1 MIRVLYIGDPLGIHD
16 PKWISYFSTKGLVEA
31 HMLTYPKEDS
41 RIKESDRKILEDEM
55 KIRLHPPI
63 KYYSVLKPHQT
74 VSASRH
80 LNRIINENRIDIVHA
95 LFAAPSAVWA
105 LHVDVPFIITA
116 RGSDVLR
123 VIPGLLEQNGWHA
136 GADRILY
143 NLFDKAFHKAA
154 AITGT
159 SNRQLERIWQMFGT
173 RNMHLVRTGVDVE
186 AIRNADMTHLPAEL
200 SGRDFIF
207 LPRFTEPI
215 YNTML
220 QAEALKL
227 VPAADRQGSEVV
239 LVGGHT
245 PDYEREVVQTL
256 TDGGWK
262 VTMLRNLSQAQMWAT
277 FRKARL
283 SMMTPISDGTPNSA
297 LEAMA
302 AGCPNILGA
311 FEYDLDLFGPEFCL
325 RMGTWDPEELASLIT
340 DALGTDLSAM
350 TDRAYRNILERGNR
364 NVEMEKLR
372 ALYTRLVTGR

>member
-1 MIRVLYIGDPLGIHD
+1 MLRVLYIGDPMGIHD

-41 RIKESDRKILEDEM
+41 RIKEADRKVLEDEM

-80 LNRIINENRIDIVHA
+80 LNRIIKENRIDIVHA

-123 VIPGLLEQNGWHA
+123 VIPGLLEQKGWHA

-143 NLFDKAFHKAA
+143 NLFGKAFHRAA

-186 AIRNADMTHLPAEL
+186 AIRNADMAHLPAEL
-200 SGRDFIF
+200 VGREFIF

-215 YNTML
+215 YNTLL
-220 QAEALKL
+220 QAEALKR
-227 VPAADRQGSEVV
+227 VPEVDRHGLEVV
-239 LVGGHT
+239 LVGGHA
-245 PDYEREVVQTL
+245 PDYEREVIGTMA
-256 TDGGWK
+256 DAGWK
-262 VTMLRNLSQAQMWAT
+262 VTLLRDLSQAQMWAA

-283 SMMTPISDGTPNSA
+283 SMMTPVSDGTPNSA

-325 RMGTWDPEELASLIT
+325 RMSTWEPDELASLVT
-340 DALGTDLSAM
+340 HALSTDLSAM

-364 NVEMEKLR
+364 KVEMEKLR
-372 ALYTRLVTGR
+372 ALYTRLATGR